1 MALRVLSRINFLKAM
16 IWKYRIKYSIQRSVL
31 VFLVSSVRSHLLDFG
46 DMPLQLLS
54 LYLVNIWEIRFTF
67 PEDNMLDHSVVS
79 NVFLLSMIIS
89 SSSVYTCLYVF
100 HVHHGG
106 KGVTII
112 FRCLIVVVFYIRL
125 SQNNNSLSCHQKF
138 LKHADRFQDSV
149 YFWLWNS

>member
-31 VFLVSSVRSHLLDFG
+31 VFLVSSVRSRLLEFSDI
-46 DMPLQLLS
+46 PLQLLS
-54 LYLVNIWEIRFTF
+54 LYLVDIWEIHFTF

-106 KGVTII
+106 KGVAII
-112 FRCLIVVVFYIRL
+112 FRYIIVVTFYITL
-125 SQNNNSLSCHQKF
+125 SKSNNSLSLSSKKF
-138 LKHADRFQDSV
+138 SNTLIDSKIQ
-149 YFWLWNS
+149 YIWLWNS